1 MVLINVFIVTISTM
15 FNIYIIAAF
24 LFRFYVFFIIGI
36 YLLESR
42 RHFWP
47 QSNHVQLSNI
57 A

>member
-24 LFRFYVFFIIGI
+24 LFRFYVFFIIRI

-47 QSNHVQLSNI
+47 QANHVQLSNI